1 MNGKVFFKYLAT
13 HYISDREK
21 YNEFYLVDVDARKK
35 NKCNKRKML
44 KFSMTNGVKAT
55 CLPRVWHVSSTC
67 SNMLYQVVCEQRE
80 LNRLLVDV
88 MEDGNVFAYKRDN
101 HILVGFFQGSRGFD
115 K

>member
-44 KFSMTNGVKAT
+44 KISLSNGVKAT
-55 CLPRVWHVSSTC
+55 CHPRVQICCIKLFANSASSTG
-67 SNMLYQVVCEQRE
+67 SSWMLWKMVMYLHINEIITYLSFSSKVV
-80 LNRLLVDV
+80 
-88 MEDGNVFAYKRDN
+88 EDLIN
-101 HILVGFFQGSRGFD
+101 SE
-115 K
+115 

>member
-44 KFSMTNGVKAT
+44 KISLSNGVKAT
-55 CLPRVWHVSSTC
+55 CLARVWHEFKYVVSSC
-67 SNMLYQVVCEQRE
+67 
-80 LNRLLVDV
+80 
-88 MEDGNVFAYKRDN
+88 
-101 HILVGFFQGSRGFD
+101 
-115 K
+115 